1 MYQFPSPLEVD
12 RLFYQMENK
21 FNIIELVF
29 PSPTEVIRLFYKIM
43 NNENKKA
50 YGFRPLPR

>member
-1 MYQFPSPLEVD
+1 MFPSPLEVD

-21 FNIIELVF
+21 FNIIELGF